1 METRGTLGIARLG
14 TVDYES
20 ALALQD
26 ALVAARRDE
35 LIGDT
40 LLLLEHPHVFTL
52 GRGGD
57 ARYLLEARPGA
68 PVFRVSRGGQ
78 VTYHGPGQ
86 LVGYPI
92 LKFEGH
98 DRDIH
103 VYLRR
108 LEETMIDALMGLGI
122 AAGRR
127 AGLTGVWVGERK
139 IGSIG
144 VGLRRWITLHGFA
157 LNVCTDL
164 EYFGAIVPCGIAGVE
179 MTSVKLELDREI
191 ELEIGD
197 REIAAQ
203 PDLDAAATAAVE
215 QSFAAVFGY
224 ERVSSAGA
232 AALWARV
239 DPIPAACEAQVRI

>member
-1 METRGTLGIARLG
+1 MLGRTLETTTAEIGKTPHPHPTMSEAIMEAALAAEGEAIHFYDCIRWRRAAHSRLRGWGR
-14 TVDYES
+14 VDYES

-52 GRGGD
+52 GRGAD
-57 ARYLLEARPGA
+57 ARYLLEARPGV

-92 LKFEGH
+92 LKLEGR

-108 LEETMIDALMGLGI
+108 LEHTMIDALAKLGI
-122 AAGRR
+122 DAARR
-127 AGLTGVWVGERK
+127 DGLTGVWVGERK
-139 IGSIG
+139 IGVDRRRAPALDNAAWLRAQRVHRSR
-144 VGLRRWITLHGFA
+144 VLRRDSAVRNRGSRD
-157 LNVCTDL
+157 DL
-164 EYFGAIVPCGIAGVE
+164 GQ
-179 MTSVKLELDREI
+179 TR
-191 ELEIGD
+191 
-197 REIAAQ
+197 
-203 PDLDAAATAAVE
+203 T
-215 QSFAAVFGY
+215 
-224 ERVSSAGA
+224 
-232 AALWARV
+232 
-239 DPIPAACEAQVRI
+239 